1 MKKILFLGYGFQ
13 KSTLLKFITEHPKV
27 KSLTYS
33 NKPLNKKKK
42 YDFDLI
48 ICFGYRHI
56 IRKEFLSKF
65 KNKIINLHISYLPYN
80 RGAHPNVWS
89 FLENTPSGVTIH
101 RIAEKVDQGDI
112 IFQKKINFNLYKYKN
127 KLTFKNTYEK
137 LIIEI
142 EKLFKNKFDIII
154 NNKYVA
160 KKQKKVGTTH
170 KQNDIP
176 IIIKKW
182 SQNVYKTKIKYN
194 LMQKNKNKLFKK
206 SEKIVDQIQ
215 KIRSKNN
222 INWMNLLKLA
232 LQLNPKETSLILSK
246 IYQDDQKIS
255 KLIKKLRKVK

>member
-1 MKKILFLGYGFQ
+1 MKKILFLGYSFQ
-13 KSTLLKFITEHPKV
+13 KSVLLKFINEHPKV
-27 KSLTYS
+27 KLLTYS
-33 NKPLNKKKK
+33 NKPLNIKRK

-56 IRKEFLSKF
+56 ISKEFLSKF
-65 KNKIINLHISYLPYN
+65 KNRIINLHISYLPYN

-101 RIAEKVDQGDI
+101 RISDKIDQGDI

-137 LIIEI
+137 LIVEI

-154 NNKYVA
+154 NNKYVT
-160 KKQKKVGTTH
+160 KKQKKVGTIH

-222 INWMNLLKLA
+222 VNWMNLLKLA

-255 KLIKKLRKVK
+255 KLIQKLRKVK